1 MREERKKRTEF
12 EANYE
17 KVLNVT
23 QRQKTQDDASA
34 ARESN
39 DLVQVQNYLANIKM
53 RMQQSL
59 DDTQWH
65 DNKRKF

>member
-59 DDTQWH
+59 DDTQ
-65 DNKRKF
+65 